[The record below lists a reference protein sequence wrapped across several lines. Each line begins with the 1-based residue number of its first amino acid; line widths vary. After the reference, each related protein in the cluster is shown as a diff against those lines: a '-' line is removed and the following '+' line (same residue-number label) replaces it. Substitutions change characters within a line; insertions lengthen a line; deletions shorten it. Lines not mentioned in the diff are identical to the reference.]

1 MYWTIVLPRSVAPL
15 ELKVP
20 SGLLRLARAII
31 PFHLILSL
39 NIKICLKNFYYSNI
53 QTFSHL
59 FHFACIAM
67 KPFNDDVISYH
78 LKACIS
84 KRPVSSGWHLVLACQ
99 PEETDSLNGISSK
112 SWENEPFF
120 TIKSQWAVIFKENF
134 HRITGNFI

>member
-1 MYWTIVLPRSVAPL
+1 MSS
-15 ELKVP
+15 ELWKCSDLCYKFVP
-20 SGLLRLARAII
+20 SGLLRLACAIV

-39 NIKICLKNFYYSNI
+39 NIKIFLKNFYFWNI
-53 QTFSHL
+53 QSFSYL
-59 FHFACIAM
+59 FHFACIEI

-120 TIKSQWAVIFKENF
+120 TIKSQWAVIYKKILYC
-134 HRITGNFI
+134 ITGNFI